1 MDLIVTLRLVTTT
14 LTPPH
19 DPMKIYRSDKID
31 SDAPSGVLPFRCMNG
46 YGSENDAFF
55 FCPVSQR
62 SRKLFTTAWKSYES
76 GLSHCDAALAGSAG
90 PSLACVRI
98 QLGCCRLTNMSVA
111 TPKRVDQDSTGASK
125 YATLLISKV
134 E

>member
-1 MDLIVTLRLVTTT
+1 MDLIVPLRLVTTT

-90 PSLACVRI
+90 PSLAC
-98 QLGCCRLTNMSVA
+98 G
-111 TPKRVDQDSTGASK
+111 
-125 YATLLISKV
+125 
-134 E
+134 

>member
-19 DPMKIYRSDKID
+19 DPMKIYRS
-31 SDAPSGVLPFRCMNG
+31 
-46 YGSENDAFF
+46 ENDAFF
-55 FCPVSQR
+55 FCPLSQR